1 MSKETII
8 ENIEL
13 AIFSVVGDDIGKCE
27 GKITGYSM
35 GGISVQVQPD
45 PKLCNNCEFKREC
58 LDSKAD

>member
-1 MSKETII
+1 MATETII

-13 AIFSVVGDDIGKCE
+13 AIFSVVGDDIGKCD

-35 GGISVQVQPD
+35 NGVSALVNPD
-45 PKLCNNCEFKREC
+45 PKVCKDCKFREMC